1 MYKLKIKKLYLCISK
16 KILNKMSN
24 KKKKEEAII
33 PVDTFVERVEKFFE
47 NYKKQFNIIAGVVL
61 VVVAA
66 VVLYFMWYMPKQQA
80 KAEVAIYKAEQYF
93 AQDSFA
99 LALNGDGMYQGLLD
113 VINDYGMTNTGKRA
127 KFLAGISYLKTGDYD
142 NAIKYLKKFR
152 SKDKLVSV
160 QALGSIGDA
169 YVEKNDYKNGLAYYK
184 KAIKKN
190 PNELI
195 TPIYLM
201 RAAMLCELDDKWED
215 ALTYY
220 ERIQKEYPTSNEAND
235 IEKRI
240 EFVKA
245 KQGK

>member
-1 MYKLKIKKLYLCISK
+1 MSK
-16 KILNKMSN
+16 T

-33 PVDTFVERVEKFFE
+33 PVDTFVGKIERFFE
-47 NYKKQFNIIAGVVL
+47 TYKKQFNIITSVVL

-66 VVLYFMWYMPKQQA
+66 IIVYVMWYAPKQEA
-80 KAEVAIYKAEQYF
+80 KAEVAIFKAEQYF
-93 AQDSFA
+93 ALDSFA
-99 LALNGDGMYQGLLD
+99 LALNGDGMNQGLLS
-113 VINDYGMTNTGKRA
+113 VIDDYGMTKTANRA
-127 KFLAGISYLKTGDYD
+127 KYLVGISYLKTGDFD
-142 NAIKYLKKFR
+142 NAIKYLKKFK

-160 QALGSIGDA
+160 QALASIGDA
-169 YVEKNDYKNGLAYYK
+169 YIEKNDYKNGLAYYK
-184 KAIKKN
+184 KVVEKN

-201 RAAMLCELDDKWED
+201 RAGMICELENNWKD
-215 ALTYY
+215 ALTFY
-220 ERIQKEYPTSNEAND
+220 ERIQKEYTTSNEASD